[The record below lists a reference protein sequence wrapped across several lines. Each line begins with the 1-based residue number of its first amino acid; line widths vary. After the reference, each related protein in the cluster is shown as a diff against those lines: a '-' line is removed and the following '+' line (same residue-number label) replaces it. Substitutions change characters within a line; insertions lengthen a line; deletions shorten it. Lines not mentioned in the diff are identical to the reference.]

1 MNEPISKEE
10 YEKIITSAPSD
21 MELPVYVGKHN
32 DELLYLD
39 LVKAKSIAMYGTT
52 GISSV
57 CNTSLFSMLKARE
70 QILRQKY
77 FLCVSCV
84 GGYYSWSFNDIPF
97 AHEYITDPCVA
108 IYDLLHYYN
117 SVKNTLIKLS
127 GMTEDERKYSGYIY
141 SFGEYKEYLAK
152 HPRLYIFEGYCGPLS
167 EDVLNDSGL
176 DFAAVKEAFENAYKF
191 HIYIII
197 PDCIRGKNEL
207 AESIHTSINIERTEQ
222 CYLATIIQDGKTLE
236 ENVCMS
242 WCSENNVFTGTNV
255 NFLKSSLLFQMSLGS
270 KELYHSNV
278 WAWLIENDHNF
289 VKVFFPDFQQDTFK
303 VLGVS
308 RECRHRDVIIWLQK
322 IGYTDKK
329 EKYYYVIENKI
340 KSLQRKEQLEDYTE
354 NLWENTMLQGVI
366 TGIENNLGEDQI
378 KLENRSNTKKVVWS
392 FIDYATISKK
402 IMEFARQSASDIIKK
417 HLPQIEEYCNIINAM
432 YGVLYE
438 ALAKNRGFVWYWGDN
453 DADDFNEKLHDLRI
467 EDMYIKLQGSRFIH
481 YLDSKKEQLE
491 RLCPVGFRLEIG
503 QSFNNGKATLDIRF
517 TNWQD
522 KFHEYLTIGIQ
533 IEGNQYRLLVQ
544 QNGTHHGKEI
554 FEKFKGCWFDAN
566 FNCKHKERT
575 IFGRMTSMKKLF
587 DSYGE
592 GSNDYIFVY
601 QYYNLTKENSRY
613 EMVFED
619 IKMDLA
625 KAKTIVEQMNF

>member
-222 CYLATIIQDGKTLE
+222 CYLATIIQDSKNLE
-236 ENVCMS
+236 EKICMS
-242 WCSENNVFTGTNV
+242 WFD
-255 NFLKSSLLFQMSLGS
+255 KST
-270 KELYHSNV
+270 E
-278 WAWLIENDHNF
+278 
-289 VKVFFPDFQQDTFK
+289 
-303 VLGVS
+303 
-308 RECRHRDVIIWLQK
+308 R
-322 IGYTDKK
+322 
-329 EKYYYVIENKI
+329 
-340 KSLQRKEQLEDYTE
+340 QR
-354 NLWENTMLQGVI
+354 
-366 TGIENNLGEDQI
+366 
-378 KLENRSNTKKVVWS
+378 R
-392 FIDYATISKK
+392 
-402 IMEFARQSASDIIKK
+402 
-417 HLPQIEEYCNIINAM
+417 
-432 YGVLYE
+432 
-438 ALAKNRGFVWYWGDN
+438 
-453 DADDFNEKLHDLRI
+453 
-467 EDMYIKLQGSRFIH
+467 
-481 YLDSKKEQLE
+481 
-491 RLCPVGFRLEIG
+491 
-503 QSFNNGKATLDIRF
+503 
-517 TNWQD
+517 
-522 KFHEYLTIGIQ
+522 
-533 IEGNQYRLLVQ
+533 
-544 QNGTHHGKEI
+544 
-554 FEKFKGCWFDAN
+554 
-566 FNCKHKERT
+566 
-575 IFGRMTSMKKLF
+575 
-587 DSYGE
+587 
-592 GSNDYIFVY
+592 
-601 QYYNLTKENSRY
+601 
-613 EMVFED
+613 
-619 IKMDLA
+619 
-625 KAKTIVEQMNF
+625 

>member
-84 GGYYSWSFNDIPF
+84 GGCYSWGFNDIPF
-97 AHEYITDPCVA
+97 AHEYITNPCTA
-108 IYDLLHYYN
+108 IYDILHYYN
-117 SVKNTLIKLS
+117 SVKNTLNKLS
-127 GMTEDERKYSGYIY
+127 RMTEDERKVSDYIY
-141 SFGEYKEYLAK
+141 SFEEYKEYLAK
-152 HPRLYIFEGYCGPLS
+152 HPRLYIFEGYGGPLS
-167 EDVLNDSGL
+167 DSILNDSGL

-191 HIYIII
+191 HIYIIV
-197 PDCIRGKNEL
+197 PDCIRGKNKL
-207 AESIHTSINIERTEQ
+207 AESIHTSINIEWTEQ
-222 CYLATIIQDGKTLE
+222 CYSATIMQDGKNLE
-236 ENVCMS
+236 ENICMS

-289 VKVFFPDFQQDTFK
+289 VKVFFPHFQQDTFK

-417 HLPQIEEYCNIINAM
+417 YLPQIEEYCNIINAM

-438 ALAKNRGFVWYWGDN
+438 ALAKNREVVWYWGDN
-453 DADDFNEKLHDLRI
+453 DADDFNEKLRDLRI

-601 QYYNLTKENSRY
+601 QYYNLAKENSRY

-619 IKMDLA
+619 IQSDLA
-625 KAKTIVEQMNF
+625 KAKTIVEKMKF